1 MVDSLNKYI
10 NKHNLCT
17 ANQKLLVAVSG
28 GVDSVVLL
36 HLLVKSN
43 YSVAIAHCN
52 FKLRG
57 TESEEDEKFVRKLAE
72 KYQLPIY
79 VKQCPANDYA
89 SRHKLTIQEA
99 ARNLRYRF
107 FDELIK
113 QKGFEKVAVAHH
125 ADDNLETFF
134 INLFR
139 GGGLHGLKGIP
150 VQRGH
155 YIRPLMFATR
165 EQIEQYA
172 LENDL
177 QWRNDSSNSS
187 LKYLRNKIRHKLLP
201 EIQKITGDF
210 NTIFQS
216 LDNLKEDALVL
227 DTLLKN
233 ERSKHIKT
241 QNGFLLINP
250 DKTPKG
256 LPESLWF
263 YYLLKEY
270 GFTRY
275 DTDKIFDAYQKK
287 STGKHFFSEQFELL
301 INRGNLL
308 IRKRKAT
315 AAARF
320 LISAENTFISEPFK
334 SRIRVMSGNT
344 INPTLFKNPGYGFFD
359 MDKLSFPLILRKWRK
374 GDRFKPYGLKGSKL
388 VSDFFTDIKLSQF
401 EKEKVWILESDGVIA
416 WVVGYRTAEPFKVTK
431 NTKTVFS
438 VQLSD

>member
-1 MVDSLNKYI
+1 
-10 NKHNLCT
+10 
-17 ANQKLLVAVSG
+17 
-28 GVDSVVLL
+28 
-36 HLLVKSN
+36 
-43 YSVAIAHCN
+43 
-52 FKLRG
+52 
-57 TESEEDEKFVRKLAE
+57 
-72 KYQLPIY
+72 
-79 VKQCPANDYA
+79 
-89 SRHKLTIQEA
+89 
-99 ARNLRYRF
+99 
-107 FDELIK
+107 
-113 QKGFEKVAVAHH
+113 
-125 ADDNLETFF
+125 
-134 INLFR
+134 
-139 GGGLHGLKGIP
+139 
-150 VQRGH
+150 
-155 YIRPLMFATR
+155 MFATR